1 MFSPKE
7 IAVPALHSV
16 YLAARIRRRDE
27 LEEYRAQ
34 LEAAGIEVT
43 SRWLTMP
50 PPTEWT
56 DEVWAHLATID
67 REDVLRADGL
77 VLFAEPGQ
85 VDGGSGRHVE
95 FGMAL
100 ALGRPIIVVGRLENL
115 FQRLPEVT
123 VVPDWPAALVALT
136 QPSLTLG

>member
-1 MFSPKE
+1 M
-7 IAVPALHSV
+7 PALHSV

-27 LEEYRAQ
+27 LEDYRAQ

-50 PPTEWT
+50 PPAEWT
-56 DEVWAHLATID
+56 DEVWAHLAEID
-67 REDVLRADGL
+67 RDDVLRADGL
-77 VLFAEPGQ
+77 VLFAEPGE

-100 ALGRPIIVVGRLENL
+100 ALGRPIIVVGRYENL
-115 FQRLPEVT
+115 FQRLPGVT
-123 VVPDWPAALVALT
+123 VVPDWPSALGALT
-136 QPSLTLG
+136 QPSLALG

>member
-1 MFSPKE
+1 M
-7 IAVPALHSV
+7 PALHSV

-27 LEEYRAQ
+27 LEDYRAQ

-50 PPTEWT
+50 PPAEWT
-56 DEVWAHLATID
+56 DEVWAHLAEID
-67 REDVLRADGL
+67 RDDVLRADGL
-77 VLFAEPGQ
+77 VLFAEPGE

-100 ALGRPIIVVGRLENL
+100 ALGRPIIVVGRYENL
-115 FQRLPEVT
+115 FQRLPGVT
-123 VVPDWPAALVALT
+123 VVPDWPSALVALT
-136 QPSLTLG
+136 QPSLALG

>member
-1 MFSPKE
+1 M
-7 IAVPALHSV
+7 PALRSV

-43 SRWLTMP
+43 ATWLTMP
-50 PPTEWT
+50 PPSEWT
-56 DEVWAHLATID
+56 DDVWAHLAELD
-67 REDVLRADGL
+67 RADVLRADGL
-77 VLFAEPGQ
+77 VLFAEPGEL
-85 VDGGSGRHVE
+85 DGGSGRHVE

-100 ALGRPIIVVGRLENL
+100 ALQKPIIVVGRYENL

-123 VVPDWPAALVALT
+123 VVPAWPSALAMLT